1 MKLIKSMSLY
11 TASNLSK
18 NAVGFLLLPIITNYL
33 DKGENGDLSTIT
45 AIVLFFTPVVLWASY
60 GAVNLEYFRQDQGEK
75 NFPSFLSSALVTP
88 IVLTL
93 FFTAIFTLL
102 SPWLSLW
109 LDIKKEWLMLIP
121 ALCIINV
128 IPNFV
133 SVIYQSQKKPIP
145 HAVYNIGLT
154 TIDLLLSILLIVGF
168 AMNWEGRLWAMLASK
183 FAFTL
188 LGIYLLWR
196 SGLLKN
202 KVRKKY
208 VQDVFFYGLP
218 LLPHILAIGV
228 MDLSDRLFI
237 REMVGK
243 EELGIYDVGYKVGSI
258 LLLLQTSLFMAWN
271 PFFYEKMKSINDWNK
286 TYIVAVSYFLMVG
299 LFICCLLLTLAA
311 PLLFLCIGKDFS
323 GGIQYVFWISLAYV
337 FLGFYKIF
345 AGFIFYEKK
354 NHLLSYIAVFNV
366 VINLFLNYYLIKA
379 YGSMG
384 AAYATVIS
392 YFVFFLITALISY
405 QLHPM
410 PWLEFGKLYRFM
422 KVKYFTN

>member
-1 MKLIKSMSLY
+1 MQLLKSISLY

-33 DKGENGDLSTIT
+33 DKGENGDLSTIMG
-45 AIVLFFTPVVLWASY
+45 IVLFFTPVILWASY
-60 GAVNLEYFRQDQGEK
+60 GAINLEYFRQDQGEK

-88 IVLTL
+88 VVLTL
-93 FFTAIFTLL
+93 ILTVILILF
-102 SPWLSLW
+102 SPWLSEW
-109 LDIKKEWLMLIP
+109 LDIDKKWLMLIP
-121 ALCIINV
+121 LLCIINV

-145 HAVYNIGLT
+145 HAAYNIGLT
-154 TIDLLLSILLIVGF
+154 VIDLLLSIVLIIGF

-183 FAFTL
+183 AAFTL

-196 SGLLKN
+196 TGFLKN
-202 KVRKKY
+202 SIRKKY
-208 VQDVFFYGLP
+208 VKEVFYYGLP
-218 LLPHILAIGV
+218 LLPHIMAVGV

-237 REMVGK
+237 REMIGK

-258 LLLLQTSLFMAWN
+258 ILLIQASLIMAWN

-286 TYIVAVSYFLMVG
+286 TYIVAVSYFVMAG
-299 LFICCLLLTLAA
+299 LFICCLLLTLTA
-311 PLLFLCIGKDFS
+311 PILFLCIGKDFS

-345 AGFIFYEKK
+345 AGFIFYDKK

-392 YFVFFLITALISY
+392 YFVFFIITAVISNR
-405 QLHPM
+405 LHPM
-410 PWLEFGKLYRFM
+410 PWFDFGKLYRFM
-422 KVKYFTN
+422 QVKYFSN